1 MIISPP
7 DRTEYADYYRPYVE
21 MVTGQDIMR
30 VLERQLGEIMPVL
43 ESVSE
48 ERSLHRYAPDKWSM
62 RELLN
67 HVNDTERV
75 FSFRAFSFARGFEDP
90 LPSFDQ
96 DIAVTRSRADDR
108 SWRSHLDEL
117 KTIRAAT
124 LSLFGQLPDDA
135 WMRRGVASGNPF
147 TVRAL
152 AYICA
157 GHCTHHVRILQE
169 RYLSS

>member
-1 MIISPP
+1 MRVSVP

-21 MVTGQDIMR
+21 KVTGQDIIQ
-30 VLERQLGEIMPVL
+30 VLEQQMGEVMPVL

-48 ERSLHRYAPDKWSM
+48 ERSVHRYAPDKWSI

-67 HVNDTERV
+67 HVNDTERL
-75 FSFRAFSFARGFEDP
+75 FSFRAFWFARGLEEP

-96 DIAVTRSRADDR
+96 DIAVTRSGADDR

-117 KTIRAAT
+117 MSIRAAT
-124 LSLFGQLPDDA
+124 LSLFGRLPDDA

-157 GHCTHHVRILQE
+157 GHCTHHVRVLQE
-169 RYLSS
+169 RYLSR

>member
-1 MIISPP
+1 MLITAP

-21 MVTGQDIMR
+21 KVTGQDI
-30 VLERQLGEIMPVL
+30 VLALEQQMGEVMPVL
-43 ESVSE
+43 ERVSE
-48 ERSLHRYAPDKWSM
+48 ERSLYRYAPDKWSV

-67 HVNDTERV
+67 HVNDAERL
-75 FSFRAFSFARGFEDP
+75 FSFRAFWFARGFEDP

-96 DIAVTRSRADDR
+96 DVAVTRADADDR

-117 KTIRAAT
+117 RSIRAAT
-124 LSLFGQLPDDA
+124 LTLFRELPDEA

-157 GHCTHHVRILQE
+157 GHCAHHVRVLQE
-169 RYLSS
+169 RYLSR

>member
-1 MIISPP
+1 MVITAP
-7 DRTEYADYYRPYVE
+7 DRTEYANYYRPYIEKVA
-21 MVTGQDIMR
+21 GQDVMQ
-30 VLERQLGEIMPVL
+30 VLEGQLGEIMPIL

-62 RELLN
+62 REVLN
-67 HVNDTERV
+67 HVNDTERL
-75 FSFRAFSFARGFEDP
+75 FSFRAFWFARGFEDP

-96 DIAVTRSRADDR
+96 DVAVTRAGANER
-108 SWRSHLDEL
+108 SWRSHLDEI
-117 KTIRAAT
+117 KAIRAAT
-124 LSLFGQLPDDA
+124 LSLFGQLPDEA
-135 WMRRGVASGNPF
+135 WMRRGIASGNPF

-169 RYLSS
+169 RYHSS

>member
-1 MIISPP
+1 MIISAP

-21 MVTGQDIMR
+21 KVTGQDIMR
-30 VLERQLGEIMPVL
+30 VLERQLGDVMPIL

-67 HVNDTERV
+67 HVNDTERL
-75 FSFRAFSFARGFEDP
+75 FSFRAFWFARGFEDP

-96 DIAVTRSRADDR
+96 DVAVTRSGADDR

-117 KTIRAAT
+117 RAIRAAT

-157 GHCTHHVRILQE
+157 GHCAHHVLILQE
-169 RYLSS
+169 RYLSG

>member
-1 MIISPP
+1 MIISAP

-21 MVTGQDIMR
+21 KVTGQDIMQ

-48 ERSLHRYAPDKWSM
+48 ERSKYRYTPDKWSI

-67 HVNDTERV
+67 HVNDTERL
-75 FSFRAFSFARGFEDP
+75 FSFRAFWFARGFEDP

-96 DIAVTRSRADDR
+96 DVAVVRSGADDR

-117 KTIRAAT
+117 RAIRAGT
-124 LSLFGQLPDDA
+124 LSLFRELPDDA

-157 GHCTHHVRILQE
+157 GHCAHHVLILKE
-169 RYLSS
+169 RYLSG